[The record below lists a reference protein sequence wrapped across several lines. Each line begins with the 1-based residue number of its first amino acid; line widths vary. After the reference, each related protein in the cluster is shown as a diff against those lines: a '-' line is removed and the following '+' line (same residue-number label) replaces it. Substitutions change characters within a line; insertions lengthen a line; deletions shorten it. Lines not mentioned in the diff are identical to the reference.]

1 MPTNINLLLIAG
13 IVIAVIF
20 VIVIIAT
27 SYVKAPPNK
36 AYIITGLKRKP
47 KILIGKAGLKLPF
60 LERRDELLIEQ
71 LSIDI
76 KTGDFVPTAD
86 FIGVNIDAVAKV
98 QIRTDDEGIKL
109 AMKNFLNMNSQQ
121 INQQLVDSLQG
132 NMREI
137 IGTIT
142 LKELCND
149 RKSFGDQVQE
159 KAQVDMNN
167 LGIQI
172 ISCNIQHVEDKNDL
186 INALGQDNM
195 AAIQKNASIAKA

>member
-1 MPTNINLLLIAG
+1 MPTNINFLLIAG

-36 AYIITGLKRKP
+36 AYIITGLKRRP

-109 AMKNFLNMNSQQ
+109 AMKNFLNMNSQ
-121 INQQLVDSLQG
+121 
-132 NMREI
+132 
-137 IGTIT
+137 
-142 LKELCND
+142 
-149 RKSFGDQVQE
+149 
-159 KAQVDMNN
+159 
-167 LGIQI
+167 
-172 ISCNIQHVEDKNDL
+172 
-186 INALGQDNM
+186 
-195 AAIQKNASIAKA
+195 

>member
-1 MPTNINLLLIAG
+1 MPTNINFILPAVGIA
-13 IVIAVIF
+13 IAVIL
-20 VIVIIAT
+20 VIIIIAT

-36 AYIITGLKRKP
+36 AYIITGLKRRP

-109 AMKNFLNMNSQQ
+109 AMKKPSTVWPSTEPIRKTSVARTDLS
-121 INQQLVDSLQG
+121 ILPSL
-132 NMREI
+132 
-137 IGTIT
+137 
-142 LKELCND
+142 
-149 RKSFGDQVQE
+149 
-159 KAQVDMNN
+159 
-167 LGIQI
+167 
-172 ISCNIQHVEDKNDL
+172 
-186 INALGQDNM
+186 
-195 AAIQKNASIAKA
+195 SILA